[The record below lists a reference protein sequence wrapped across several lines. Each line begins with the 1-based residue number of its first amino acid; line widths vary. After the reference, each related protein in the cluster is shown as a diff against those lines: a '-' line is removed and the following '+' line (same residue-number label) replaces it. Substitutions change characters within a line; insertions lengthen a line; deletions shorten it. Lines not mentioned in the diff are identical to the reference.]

1 MEQSWLSSSSA
12 YCWAGVCV
20 CVGKEGCMESPE
32 PAVFVLPDL
41 SPNPGNS
48 SFQKAELAQR

>member
-1 MEQSWLSSSSA
+1 MLI
-12 YCWAGVCV
+12 AGLGFV

-48 SFQKAELAQR
+48 SFQKAELALR